1 MGIRME
7 NTLNFE
13 DDEIGILKDIIED
26 HEASIEMLKGA
37 ITIRDIVISQLSDQ
51 VEKLQQHSMALQS
64 SIDDMF
70 RYKQKLEERQ
80 RY

>member
-1 MGIRME
+1 MSEKDIK
-7 NTLNFE
+7 FE

-26 HEASIEMLKGA
+26 HEAHIKLLTGA
-37 ITIRDIVISQLSDQ
+37 IIARDNVIDQLSNQ
-51 VEKLQQHSMALQS
+51 VEHLQQHAMALQS